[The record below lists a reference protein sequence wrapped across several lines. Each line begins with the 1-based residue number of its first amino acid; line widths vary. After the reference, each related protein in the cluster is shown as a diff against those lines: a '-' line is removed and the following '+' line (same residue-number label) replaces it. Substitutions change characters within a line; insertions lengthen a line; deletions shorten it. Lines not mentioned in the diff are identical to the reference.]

1 MPLSS
6 GFRLGPYEIVAPIG
20 AGGMG
25 EVYRAQDTRLD
36 RAVAI
41 KVLREALAGEPT
53 FRNRFEREARVV
65 ATLNHPHICTLHDVG
80 PDYLVMEY
88 IEGVPL
94 RGPLPLPE
102 ALRLAIQIAD
112 ALDAAHR
119 NGITH
124 RDLKPG
130 NILVTKVG
138 VKVLD
143 FGLAKRAPQPVA
155 PGGEAATISSDVT
168 REGAI
173 LGTPQYMS
181 PEQLEGKEAD
191 QRSDIFAFGCVLYE
205 MISGRSAFEGKS
217 AAAIVSA
224 ILQTEPPTLS
234 TVRPES
240 PPSLDHLVVR
250 CVAKDPEERW
260 QTIRDVKAELKWI
273 AAERSKAAS
282 TAVPSRMVNWLM
294 LAVLAG
300 TFLAFAVVLGSWL
313 RRPPM
318 PPEALLRRFTFTAG
332 SEVGF
337 AAISPNGRHIVYT
350 TPPDHTLWIQ
360 DLDRDEPRKLVTAGF
375 NRVPFWSPDSAF
387 IGFRNGE
394 RRISRLSVHGG
405 AAATV
410 CETPGG
416 VYGQLTWSPDG
427 DSIVFA
433 AGSPSRLYEA
443 PAAGGTPKLLFQPHA
458 SESTL
463 AFDNPYFLPN
473 DGKRRRLLFDMGS
486 FGNTQIVA
494 QDLETGT
501 RTVLGPGRR
510 PLYSTTGHILYKT
523 AGDLW
528 AAPFAASTLNR
539 TGDAFPLREDV
550 SNASVAGDGTL
561 VHLTAGGGLEQLVWR
576 NRQGVKLG
584 SIGQPQ
590 NRTEFPRLAPD
601 GTRVVTIGTDKGRR
615 WDVWIHDVARGS
627 KSRFA
632 SHPTDQDRPI
642 WTPHGDHITFTSNRN
657 GNPDIF
663 IQQVGSSA
671 GPRALVATPD
681 GDYPYDWSADGKY
694 LLFTRCGTGA
704 CDIWYLLSK
713 PDQNDHEIRPFIEGP
728 ADEFSPSLSA
738 DGRFVA
744 YTSDESGRHEVYVQ
758 RFPEGGG
765 KTLIS
770 ANGGVGPRWRRDGKE
785 LFYIEGD
792 WVIALAIRTTPTI
805 SVASASRLFEDKNRF
820 GSRSLRYDVTPD
832 GQRFVFPETL
842 EEPRPAIRV
851 VQNWV
856 AEFRGRP

>member
-41 KVLREALAGEPT
+41 KVLTEALAGEPT
-53 FRNRFEREARVV
+53 FRKRFEREARVV

-112 ALDAAHR
+112 AVDAAHR

-155 PGGEAATISSDVT
+155 PGWEAATISSDVT

-217 AAAIVSA
+217 AAAIVAA

-250 CVAKDPEERW
+250 CVAKDPEDRW
-260 QTIRDVKAELKWI
+260 QTIRDVNAELKWI
-273 AAERSKAAS
+273 AEERSKAAS
-282 TAVPSRMVNWLM
+282 TAVP
-294 LAVLAG
+294 VLAG
-300 TFLAFAVVLGSWL
+300 TFLAFGVVLGSWL
-313 RRPPM
+313 RRPPL
-318 PPEALLRRFTFTAG
+318 PPEALVRKFTFTAG

-337 AAISPNGRHIVYT
+337 AAISPNGQHIVYT
-350 TPPDHTLWIQ
+350 TPPDQTLWIQ
-360 DLDRDEPRKLVTAGF
+360 DLNRDEPRKLVTAGF

-443 PAAGGTPKLLFQPHA
+443 PAAGGTPKLLFEPHA

-494 QDLETGT
+494 QDLESGT
-501 RTVLGPGRR
+501 RTVLGAGRR
-510 PLYSTTGHILYKT
+510 PLYSTTGHILYET
-523 AGDLW
+523 AGGLW
-528 AAPFAASTLNR
+528 AAPFAPRTLNR

-561 VHLTAGGGLEQLVWR
+561 VYLTAGGGLEQLVWR
-576 NRQGVKLG
+576 NRQGVKLR

-590 NRTEFPRLAPD
+590 NRIEFPRLAPD
-601 GTRVVTIGTDKGRR
+601 RTRVAAIGTDKGRPLA
-615 WDVWIHDVARGS
+615 VWIHDVARGS
-627 KSRFA
+627 KSKFT
-632 SHPTDQDRPI
+632 SHPTDHDRPI
-642 WTPHGDHITFTSNRN
+642 WTPDGNLITFTSNHN

-671 GPRALVATPD
+671 EPRALVANT
-681 GDYPYDWSADGKY
+681 
-694 LLFTRCGTGA
+694 
-704 CDIWYLLSK
+704 
-713 PDQNDHEIRPFIEGP
+713 
-728 ADEFSPSLSA
+728 
-738 DGRFVA
+738 
-744 YTSDESGRHEVYVQ
+744 
-758 RFPEGGG
+758 
-765 KTLIS
+765 
-770 ANGGVGPRWRRDGKE
+770 
-785 LFYIEGD
+785 
-792 WVIALAIRTTPTI
+792 
-805 SVASASRLFEDKNRF
+805 
-820 GSRSLRYDVTPD
+820 
-832 GQRFVFPETL
+832 
-842 EEPRPAIRV
+842 
-851 VQNWV
+851 
-856 AEFRGRP
+856 